1 MVEVKIIIVGEK
13 VIENEKVI
21 GSKNLIVKVI
31 GKVRVGGV
39 KIR

>member
-1 MVEVKIIIVGEK
+1 MVEVKIIVGEK
-13 VIENEKVI
+13 VIGKEKVI

-39 KIR
+39 EIK